1 MAREVKNISAGN
13 HVTNVNRRECFRKE
27 LLNSTKKEKKRKGE
41 REEGKM
47 INAYVKY
54 NPLI

>member
-1 MAREVKNISAGN
+1 MSQMLREENASERNCSTVQ
-13 HVTNVNRRECFRKE
+13 RK
-27 LLNSTKKEKKRKGE
+27 KKKRKGE